1 MIQLSA
7 NDLRKSEL
15 EAALVQGRADI
26 SAGRAIQ
33 KTADAH
39 MKRLEAMLKL
49 EDPKADHWCIPFHSV
64 Y

>member
-26 SAGRAIQ
+26 SAGCAIQ
-33 KTADAH
+33 ETADAH
-39 MKRLEAMLKL
+39 MKRLEAVLKVK
-49 EDPKADHWCIPFHSV
+49 EP
-64 Y
+64 